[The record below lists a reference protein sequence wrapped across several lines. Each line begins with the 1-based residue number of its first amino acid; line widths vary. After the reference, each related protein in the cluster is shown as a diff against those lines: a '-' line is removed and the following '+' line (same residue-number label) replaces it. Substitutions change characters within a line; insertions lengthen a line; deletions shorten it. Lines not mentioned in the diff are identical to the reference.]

1 MVEATHESESPPGM
15 VGGEVPS
22 PAAPPGLAG
31 NDAQASA
38 ASPGMAWFSVAILLV
53 VAISSYLDRQ
63 IIALMVEPIRA
74 ALGVT
79 DFQIGLLQGVA
90 FGLFYAA
97 FGLPIGWLVDRYSRR
112 RIIYFGMTLWSLA
125 AAACGLASTYWQLLL
140 ARFGVGVG
148 EASLSPAAY
157 SMIADLFPPRRLAL
171 ALGVFAAGSSIGG
184 AIAYMAGGVLIA
196 YLEAMGAMVL
206 PLVGTVQPWQM
217 VFLITGLPGILLAT
231 LMFLVP
237 EPRRTRSK
245 ARSEDTD
252 DGFLRFLYANRHY
265 FLCHFLGFGLVAVL
279 AYGTAAWAPAM
290 LMRRYGMDVA
300 HVGMLMG
307 TIGMA
312 TGIPGF
318 LFGGWFVDRWYANGC
333 RDAHLRYFVYACLIG
348 AGAAVVAFGVADS
361 LWLFVPA
368 YALLHFLQPFTGP
381 AVAHL
386 QMATPSEYRGR
397 TSALFVLVF
406 NLMGMC
412 LGPPSVA
419 FMTDF
424 VFGDPAKVNLSL
436 LSIYVAVA
444 LVAALLFR
452 LGLAPARRAVA
463 DA

>member
-1 MVEATHESESPPGM
+1 MVDARQSDEGKLRAIGAEDQ
-15 VGGEVPS
+15 PS
-22 PAAPPGLAG
+22 AVSAG
-31 NDAQASA
+31 T
-38 ASPGMAWFSVAILLV
+38 AWFSVTILLV

-74 ALGVT
+74 SLGVT

-125 AAACGLASTYWQLLL
+125 ASACGLASTYWQLLL

-148 EASLSPAAY
+148 EAALSPAAY

-184 AIAYMAGGVLIA
+184 AIAYMAGGMLIA
-196 YLEAMGAMVL
+196 RLEAMGTTVL
-206 PLVGTVQPWQM
+206 PIIGTVQPWQM
-217 VFLITGLPGILLAT
+217 VFLITGLPGILLAM

-237 EPRRTRSK
+237 EPRRIRAK
-245 ARSEDTD
+245 ARPDQLDE
-252 DGFLRFLYANRHY
+252 GFIRFLSGNRRY

-279 AYGTAAWAPAM
+279 AYGTAAWAPVM
-290 LMRRYGMDVA
+290 LMRHYGMDVA

-307 TIGMA
+307 VIGMT

-318 LFGGWFVDRWYANGC
+318 LFGGWFVDRWYARGC
-333 RDAHLRYFVYACLIG
+333 KDAHLRYFVYACLL
-348 AGAAVVAFGVADS
+348 GAAAAIVAFGIADN

-397 TSALFVLVF
+397 VSALFVLVF

-424 VFGDPAKVNLSL
+424 VFRDPAKVHLSL
-436 LSIYVAVA
+436 LSIYVVIA
-444 LVAALLFR
+444 LLAALLFR
-452 LGLAPARRAVA
+452 VGLAPARRAVA
-463 DA
+463 QI

>member
-1 MVEATHESESPPGM
+1 
-15 VGGEVPS
+15 
-22 PAAPPGLAG
+22 
-31 NDAQASA
+31 
-38 ASPGMAWFSVAILLV
+38 MAWFSVIILLV

-74 ALGVT
+74 SLGVS

-97 FGLPIGWLVDRYSRR
+97 FGLPIGWLVDRFSRR
-112 RIIYFGMTLWSLA
+112 RIIYLGMTLWSLA
-125 AAACGLASTYWQLLL
+125 AASCGLASTYWQLLL

-196 YLEAMGAMVL
+196 WLEARGATVL
-206 PLVGTVQPWQM
+206 PLIGAVQPWQM
-217 VFLITGLPGILLAT
+217 VFLMTGLPGLVLAT
-231 LMFLVP
+231 LVLALR
-237 EPRRTRSK
+237 EPRRTHAK
-245 ARSEDTD
+245 AASDGID
-252 DGFLRFLYANRHY
+252 DGFLRFLSGNRRY
-265 FLCHFLGFGLVAVL
+265 FLCHFLGFGLLAVL
-279 AYGTAAWAPAM
+279 AYGSAAWAPAM

-307 TIGMA
+307 TISLVM
-312 TGIPGF
+312 GIPGF
-318 LFGGWFVDRWYANGC
+318 LFSGWFVDRWFAAGC

-348 AGAAVVAFGVADS
+348 AAAAVVAFGFATS
-361 LWLFVPA
+361 LWVFVPA

-386 QMATPSEYRGR
+386 QMATPGDYRGR
-397 TSALFVLVF
+397 ISALFVLVF

-424 VFGDPAKVNLSL
+424 IFKDPAKVNLSL
-436 LSIYVAVA
+436 LSVYVATA
-444 LVAALLFR
+444 LLAALLFR
-452 LGLAPARRAVA
+452 LGLGPARRMVA
-463 DA
+463 SA